1 MPGAPAPPKVGSRD
15 KWKVSVDPASHKKM
29 ALVPYVDTA
38 AWGMQKLHKSSST
51 YCFANHTIEIQQ
63 NWKQLGVAAV
73 VWDAAVVLCTFLEMG
88 GIDLQGRL
96 VIELGAGTGLLGIVA
111 ALLGAQVTITDRKA
125 ALALLESNV
134 QANLPADIRPRTA
147 VKELTWGRD
156 LGSFSS
162 GGYDFILG
170 ADIVYLEETFADLLE
185 TLDHLCSEQTVIL
198 LSCRLRY
205 ERDHKFLKMLEERFS
220 VYEVHYDPGNDVHIF
235 RAQRKAQKAD
245 L

>member
-1 MPGAPAPPKVGSRD
+1 
-15 KWKVSVDPASHKKM
+15 M
-29 ALVPYVDTA
+29 ALVPYDDTA